1 MTPNVYLSA
10 VVSLAMQGVVGLF
23 MGVAY
28 LVAVP
33 DHLHDDLLP
42 SLSLE
47 IAAQLIQFSF
57 YCLVVSKIIDL
68 STWMRY
74 VDWFVSTPLMLA
86 STTLFVLH
94 RADVDDAVWT
104 SGRLH
109 LMLASNWI
117 MLSCG
122 LAVELNAIPRIV
134 GVVAG
139 SVALSATFFVMGLS
153 LARDALSVWLVGVT
167 FVVWALYGVAAL
179 LDDVSKNVAYNVLD
193 VASKNAFGV
202 FLVVYC
208 MAS

>member
-1 MTPNVYLSA
+1 MTPRVYLSA
-10 VVSLAMQGVVGLF
+10 AVSLSLQGVLGLL

-33 DHLHDDLLP
+33 DHLQDDLLP
-42 SLSLE
+42 ILSLE
-47 IAAQLIQFSF
+47 IAAQLIEFSF
-57 YCLVVSKIIDL
+57 YSLVVSKIIDL

-86 STTLFVLH
+86 STTLFLLH
-94 RADVDDAVWT
+94 RAGVDEDVWT

-109 LMLASNWI
+109 LMVASNWI

-122 LAVELNAIPRIV
+122 LAVELNTIPRIA

-153 LARDALSVWLVGVT
+153 LARDVLSVWLFGVT
-167 FVVWALYGVAAL
+167 FAVWALYGVAAL
-179 LDDVSKNVAYNVLD
+179 LDDISKNVAYNLLD